1 MKETVLFQRLI
12 EKLKIKN
19 ELNWEESKKHTN
31 ENWVESFIKKK
42 KNRYLLELKTEAI
55 KKNSATMHK

>member
-42 KNRYLLELKTEAI
+42 KKQIFTGTKNRSNKEK
-55 KKNSATMHK
+55 